1 MTVVIDVQQAFEGD
15 EAILSAIPSPSE
27 LKLWASAVLKYEGL
41 SDQEVTI
48 RFTDEAESQSLN
60 HEYRG
65 KDKPTNVLSFPF
77 EAPPGI
83 EINLLGDLVICAP
96 VISREA
102 KEQHK
107 QVSDHYA
114 HMTVHGLL
122 HLMGYDHIDD
132 AEAEAME
139 SKEIDI
145 LASLGIANPYDADE
159 KWTPQTIVIY
169 ST

>member
-1 MTVVIDVQQAFEGD
+1 MSAIIDVQQAFEGD
-15 EAILSAIPSPSE
+15 EAILSVIPSPAE
-27 LKLWASAVLKYEGL
+27 LELWANAVLKYEGL
-41 SDQEVTI
+41 AEQEVTI

-102 KEQHK
+102 EEQHK
-107 QVSDHYA
+107 DVSNHYA

-132 AEAEAME
+132 AEAEEME

-145 LASLGIANPYDADE
+145 LAHLGIANPYEYID
-159 KWTPQTIVIY
+159 
-169 ST
+169 

>member
-1 MTVVIDVQQAFEGD
+1 MTAIIDVQQAFEGD

-27 LKLWASAVLKYEGL
+27 LELWANAVLDHEGL
-41 SDQEVTI
+41 DNQEVTI

-65 KDKPTNVLSFPF
+65 KDRPTNVLSFPF

-96 VISREA
+96 VISSEA
-102 KEQHK
+102 EEQQK
-107 QVSDHYA
+107 KVSDHYA

-132 AEAEAME
+132 VEAEIME
-139 SKEIDI
+139 SKEIEI
-145 LASLGIANPYDADE
+145 LAQLGIDDPY
-159 KWTPQTIVIY
+159 Q
-169 ST
+169 

>member
-1 MTVVIDVQQAFEGD
+1 MTAIIDVQQAFEGD
-15 EAILSAIPSPSE
+15 ETILSAIPSPSE
-27 LKLWASAVLKYEGL
+27 LELWANAVLAYEGL
-41 SDQEVTI
+41 DEQEVTI

-102 KEQHK
+102 EEQQK
-107 QVSDHYA
+107 AVSDHYA

-132 AEAEAME
+132 TDAEEME
-139 SKEIDI
+139 GKEIDI
-145 LASLGIANPYDADE
+145 LASLGIDNPYE
-159 KWTPQTIVIY
+159 INN
-169 ST
+169 

>member
-1 MTVVIDVQQAFEGD
+1 VTAIVDVQQAFEGD

-27 LKLWASAVLKYEGL
+27 LELWANAVLDYEGL
-41 SDQEVTI
+41 DEQEVTI

-83 EINLLGDLVICAP
+83 KINFLGDLVICAP

-102 KEQHK
+102 EEQQK
-107 QVSDHYA
+107 AVSDHYA

-132 AEAEAME
+132 TDAEEME
-139 SKEIDI
+139 GKEIDI
-145 LASLGIANPYDADE
+145 LASLGIDNPYE
-159 KWTPQTIVIY
+159 INN
-169 ST
+169 

>member
-1 MTVVIDVQQAFEGD
+1 MSAIIDVQQAFEGD

-27 LKLWASAVLKYEGL
+27 LELWANAVLNYEGL
-41 SDQEVTI
+41 AEQEVTI

-60 HEYRG
+60 HEYRA

-102 KEQHK
+102 EEQHK
-107 QVSDHYA
+107 DVSNHYA

-132 AEAEAME
+132 AEAEEME

-145 LASLGIANPYDADE
+145 LAHLGIANPYESID
-159 KWTPQTIVIY
+159 
-169 ST
+169 

>member
-1 MTVVIDVQQAFEGD
+1 M
-15 EAILSAIPSPSE
+15 LN
-27 LKLWASAVLKYEGL
+27 YEGL
-41 SDQEVTI
+41 AEQEVTI

-102 KEQHK
+102 EEQHK
-107 QVSDHYA
+107 DVSNHYA

-132 AEAEAME
+132 AEAEEME

-145 LASLGIANPYDADE
+145 LAHLGIANPYESID
-159 KWTPQTIVIY
+159 
-169 ST
+169 

>member
-102 KEQHK
+102 EEQHK

-159 KWTPQTIVIY
+159 Q
-169 ST
+169 

>member
-1 MTVVIDVQQAFEGD
+1 MSAIIDVQQAFEGD
-15 EAILSAIPSPSE
+15 QAIVSAIPSSSE
-27 LKLWASAVLKYEGL
+27 LELWTNAVLNYEGL
-41 SDQEVTI
+41 SEREVTI

-102 KEQHK
+102 EEQRK
-107 QVSDHYA
+107 KVSDHYA

-132 AEAEAME
+132 ADAEEME

-145 LASLGIANPYDADE
+145 LATLGIDDPYNF
-159 KWTPQTIVIY
+159 
-169 ST
+169 

>member
-1 MTVVIDVQQAFEGD
+1 MTAIIDVQQAFEGD

-27 LKLWASAVLKYEGL
+27 LELWANAVLKYEGL
-41 SDQEVTI
+41 NEQEVTI

-102 KEQHK
+102 EEQRK
-107 QVSDHYA
+107 KVSDHYA
-114 HMTVHGLL
+114 HMTIHGLL

-132 AEAEAME
+132 ADAEEME

-145 LASLGIANPYDADE
+145 LATLGIDDPYNF
-159 KWTPQTIVIY
+159 
-169 ST
+169 

>member
-1 MTVVIDVQQAFEGD
+1 MTAIIDVQQAFEGD
-15 EAILSAIPSPSE
+15 ETILSAIPSPSE
-27 LKLWASAVLKYEGL
+27 LELWANAVLKYEGL
-41 SDQEVTI
+41 SGQEVTI

-102 KEQHK
+102 EEQQK
-107 QVSDHYA
+107 KVSDHYT

-132 AEAEAME
+132 VDAEEME

-145 LASLGIANPYDADE
+145 LASLGIDNPYEVND
-159 KWTPQTIVIY
+159 
-169 ST
+169 

>member
-1 MTVVIDVQQAFEGD
+1 MTAIVDVQQAFEGD

-27 LKLWASAVLKYEGL
+27 LELWANAVLDYEGL
-41 SDQEVTI
+41 DEQEVTI

-102 KEQHK
+102 EEQQK
-107 QVSDHYA
+107 AVSDHYA

-132 AEAEAME
+132 ADAEEME
-139 SKEIDI
+139 SKEIEI
-145 LASLGIANPYDADE
+145 LAQLGIDDPY
-159 KWTPQTIVIY
+159 Q
-169 ST
+169 S

>member
-1 MTVVIDVQQAFEGD
+1 MTAIIDVQQAFEGD

-27 LKLWASAVLKYEGL
+27 LKLWANAVLDYEGL
-41 SDQEVTI
+41 DEQEVTI

-102 KEQHK
+102 EEQQK
-107 QVSDHYA
+107 KVSDHYA

-132 AEAEAME
+132 ADAEEME
-139 SKEIDI
+139 SKEIEI
-145 LASLGIANPYDADE
+145 LAQLGIDDPYN
-159 KWTPQTIVIY
+159 
-169 ST
+169 S

>member
-1 MTVVIDVQQAFEGD
+1 MTAIVDVQQAFEGD
-15 EAILSAIPSPSE
+15 EAVLAAIPSPSE
-27 LKLWASAVLKYEGL
+27 LERWANAVLQYEGL
-41 SDQEVTI
+41 SEQEVTI

-60 HEYRG
+60 SEYRG

-102 KEQHK
+102 DEQQK
-107 QVSDHYA
+107 KVSDHYA

-132 AEAEAME
+132 AEAEEME

-145 LASLGIANPYDADE
+145 LARLGIDNPYEVND
-159 KWTPQTIVIY
+159 
-169 ST
+169 

>member
-1 MTVVIDVQQAFEGD
+1 MNAIIDVQQAFEGD

-27 LKLWASAVLKYEGL
+27 LELWANAVLKYEGL
-41 SDQEVTI
+41 AEQEVTI

-102 KEQHK
+102 EEQHK
-107 QVSDHYA
+107 DVSNHYA

-132 AEAEAME
+132 AEAEEME

-145 LASLGIANPYDADE
+145 LAHLGIANPYESID
-159 KWTPQTIVIY
+159 
-169 ST
+169 

>member
-1 MTVVIDVQQAFEGD
+1 MTAIIDVQQAFEGD

-27 LKLWASAVLKYEGL
+27 LELWANAVLKYEGL
-41 SDQEVTI
+41 AEQEVTI

-102 KEQHK
+102 EEQHK
-107 QVSDHYA
+107 DVSNHYA

-132 AEAEAME
+132 AEAEEME

-145 LASLGIANPYDADE
+145 LAHLGIANPYESID
-159 KWTPQTIVIY
+159 
-169 ST
+169 

>member
-1 MTVVIDVQQAFEGD
+1 MTAIIDVQQAFEGD
-15 EAILSAIPSPSE
+15 EAILAAIPSPSE
-27 LKLWASAVLKYEGL
+27 LERWANAVLQYEGL
-41 SDQEVTI
+41 SEQEVTI

-60 HEYRG
+60 SEYRG

-102 KEQHK
+102 DEQRK
-107 QVSDHYA
+107 KVSDHYA

-132 AEAEAME
+132 AEAEEME

-145 LASLGIANPYDADE
+145 LASLGIDDPY
-159 KWTPQTIVIY
+159 Q
-169 ST
+169 S

>member
-1 MTVVIDVQQAFEGD
+1 MSAIIDVQQAFEGD
-15 EAILSAIPSPSE
+15 QAIVSAIPSSSE
-27 LKLWASAVLKYEGL
+27 LELWTNAVLNYEGL
-41 SDQEVTI
+41 SEREVTI

-102 KEQHK
+102 EEQRK
-107 QVSDHYA
+107 KVSDHYA

-132 AEAEAME
+132 ADAEEME

-145 LASLGIANPYDADE
+145 LASLGISNPYEISD
-159 KWTPQTIVIY
+159 
-169 ST
+169 

>member
-1 MTVVIDVQQAFEGD
+1 MTAIIDVQQAFEGD

-27 LKLWASAVLKYEGL
+27 LELWANAVLKYEGL
-41 SDQEVTI
+41 SEQEITI
-48 RFTDEAESQSLN
+48 RFTDEAESQNLN
-60 HEYRG
+60 REYRG

-102 KEQHK
+102 EEQQK
-107 QVSDHYA
+107 RVSDHYT

-122 HLMGYDHIDD
+122 HLMGYDHIVDAD
-132 AEAEAME
+132 AEEME

-145 LASLGIANPYDADE
+145 LACLGIDNPYEVND
-159 KWTPQTIVIY
+159 
-169 ST
+169 

>member
-1 MTVVIDVQQAFEGD
+1 MSAIIDVQQAFEGD
-15 EAILSAIPSPSE
+15 EAILSAISSPSE
-27 LKLWASAVLKYEGL
+27 LELWANAVLKYEGL
-41 SDQEVTI
+41 AEQEVTI

-102 KEQHK
+102 EEQHK
-107 QVSDHYA
+107 DVSNHYA

-132 AEAEAME
+132 AEAEEME

-145 LASLGIANPYDADE
+145 LAHLGIANPYESID
-159 KWTPQTIVIY
+159 
-169 ST
+169 

>member
-1 MTVVIDVQQAFEGD
+1 MTAIIDVQQAFEGD

-27 LKLWASAVLKYEGL
+27 LELWANAVLKYEGL
-41 SDQEVTI
+41 SEQEVTI
-48 RFTDEAESQSLN
+48 RFTDEAESQNLN

-83 EINLLGDLVICAP
+83 EISLLGDLVICAP

-102 KEQHK
+102 EEQQKE
-107 QVSDHYA
+107 VSDHYA

-132 AEAEAME
+132 AEAEEME

-145 LASLGIANPYDADE
+145 LASLGINNPYEVSD
-159 KWTPQTIVIY
+159 
-169 ST
+169 

>member
-1 MTVVIDVQQAFEGD
+1 MTAIIDVQQAFEGD

-27 LKLWASAVLKYEGL
+27 LELWANAVLEYEGL
-41 SDQEVTI
+41 SEQEVTI

-102 KEQHK
+102 YEQQK
-107 QVSDHYA
+107 KVGDHYA

-132 AEAEAME
+132 AEAEEME

-145 LASLGIANPYDADE
+145 LARLGIANPYEATE
-159 KWTPQTIVIY
+159 
-169 ST
+169 

>member
-1 MTVVIDVQQAFEGD
+1 MSAIIDVQQAFEGD

-27 LKLWASAVLKYEGL
+27 LELWANAVLNYEGL
-41 SDQEVTI
+41 AEQEVTI

-102 KEQHK
+102 EEQHK
-107 QVSDHYA
+107 DVSNHYA

-132 AEAEAME
+132 AEAEVME

-145 LASLGIANPYDADE
+145 LAHLGIANPYESID
-159 KWTPQTIVIY
+159 
-169 ST
+169 

>member
-1 MTVVIDVQQAFEGD
+1 MTAIIDVQQAFEGD
-15 EAILSAIPSPSE
+15 EAILSATPSPSQLE
-27 LKLWASAVLKYEGL
+27 LWANAVLDYEGL
-41 SDQEVTI
+41 DEQEVTV

-60 HEYRG
+60 SEYRG

-83 EINLLGDLVICAP
+83 DINLLGDLVICAP

-102 KEQHK
+102 EEQHK
-107 QVSDHYA
+107 KVSDHYA
-114 HMTVHGLL
+114 HMTIHGLL

-132 AEAEAME
+132 ADAEEME

-145 LASLGIANPYDADE
+145 LASLGIDNPYE
-159 KWTPQTIVIY
+159 INN
-169 ST
+169 

>member
-1 MTVVIDVQQAFEGD
+1 
-15 EAILSAIPSPSE
+15 
-27 LKLWASAVLKYEGL
+27 YEGL
-41 SDQEVTI
+41 AEQEVTI

-102 KEQHK
+102 EEQHK
-107 QVSDHYA
+107 DVSNHYA

-132 AEAEAME
+132 AEAEEME

-145 LASLGIANPYDADE
+145 LAHLGIANPYESID
-159 KWTPQTIVIY
+159 
-169 ST
+169 

>member
-1 MTVVIDVQQAFEGD
+1 MSAIIDVQQAFEGD
-15 EAILSAIPSPSE
+15 EAISSVIPSPSE
-27 LKLWASAVLKYEGL
+27 LELWANAVLNYEGL
-41 SDQEVTI
+41 SEREVTI

-65 KDKPTNVLSFPF
+65 KNKPTNVLSFPF

-102 KEQHK
+102 EEQHK
-107 QVSDHYA
+107 DVSNHYA

-132 AEAEAME
+132 AEAEEME

-145 LASLGIANPYDADE
+145 LAHLGIANPYESID
-159 KWTPQTIVIY
+159 
-169 ST
+169 

>member
-1 MTVVIDVQQAFEGD
+1 MTAIIDVQQAFEGD
-15 EAILSAIPSPSE
+15 ETILSAIPSPSE
-27 LKLWASAVLKYEGL
+27 LELWANAVLDYEGL
-41 SDQEVTI
+41 DEQEVTI

-102 KEQHK
+102 EEQQK
-107 QVSDHYA
+107 VVSDHYA

-132 AEAEAME
+132 ADAEEME

-145 LASLGIANPYDADE
+145 LASLGIDNPYE
-159 KWTPQTIVIY
+159 INN
-169 ST
+169 